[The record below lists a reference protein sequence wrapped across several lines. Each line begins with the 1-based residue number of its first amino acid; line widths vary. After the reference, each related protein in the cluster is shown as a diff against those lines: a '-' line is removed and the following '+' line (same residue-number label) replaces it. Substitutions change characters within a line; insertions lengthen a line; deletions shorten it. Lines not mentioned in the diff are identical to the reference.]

1 MAFLKK
7 VDIIEPKNN
16 DEKYAQFI
24 YESLHQLKAVMKI
37 DYVEVAVIVIQIHN
51 IFSLNTLIINE

>member
-37 DYVEVAVIVIQIHN
+37 DYVEVAAYHCTFDVTD
-51 IFSLNTLIINE
+51 S